1 MTTPAIVSAVIAA
14 VNDGNVSRFLD
25 LFDTMGVVDDWG
37 SIYRGHEA
45 IRAWSDRELIGV
57 AADFT
62 LEDTGE
68 HGDTAWMRVQVGG
81 NGFTG
86 PSRFA
91 FSMHDGRIA
100 RMTITAD

>member
-1 MTTPAIVSAVIAA
+1 MTTPALVSAVIAA
-14 VNDGNVSRFLD
+14 VNGGDSSGFLD
-25 LFDTMGVVDDWG
+25 LFDATGVVDDWG
-37 SIYRGHEA
+37 SVYRGHEA

-57 AADFT
+57 AAHFT
-62 LEDTGE
+62 LQDAGE
-68 HGDTAWMRVQVGG
+68 HRDTAWMRVQVGG

-91 FSMHDGRIA
+91 FAMHNGRIA

>member
-14 VNDGNVSRFLD
+14 VNGGNLPGFLD

-37 SIYRGHEA
+37 SVYRGHEA

-57 AADFT
+57 AANFT
-62 LEDTGE
+62 LKDAQQ

-91 FSMHDGRIA
+91 FAMHDGRIV